1 MFNNHDVTADQLMK
15 LLAEKHKDSVCVPEC
30 KTGQSW
36 GGDFRRIDMWVLKK
50 SWSPLTITGYEIKVS
65 RQDFLNDQKW
75 QEYMDYC
82 HAFYFVCPLGLIH
95 PDELPKEVGL
105 MVGSKNLKKLVT
117 KRKAVRS
124 DPDPV
129 KLNQL
134 MSYILMSRVPKIVD
148 NMYKIPEYQETRT
161 DQVKLYLRE
170 AEDRKE
176 LAQMVKGH
184 IRETYRE
191 SKERFRKA
199 EQLLQQVEDFTQ
211 RLKNL
216 GIEWDYEDND
226 WRETRRVQDMVS
238 DLRKGL
244 TLQEVRSLK
253 MLGGEMQKTA
263 DELSRKYYGEPPK

>member
-36 GGDFRRIDMWVLKK
+36 GGDFRRIDLWVLKK
-50 SWSPLTITGYEIKVS
+50 TWSPMTMTGYEIKIN

-75 QEYMDYC
+75 QEYVNYC

-117 KRKAVRS
+117 RRKAVRS
-124 DPDPV
+124 DPDPK
-129 KLNQL
+129 KLVYL
-134 MSYILMSRVPKIVD
+134 MSYVLMSRVPKIVE
-148 NMYKIPEYQETRT
+148 NMHKIPDYKESRQ
-161 DQVKLYLRE
+161 DQVKYYMKE
-170 AEDRKE
+170 AEDRQE

-184 IRETYRE
+184 VREVYKESNARLRE
-191 SKERFRKA
+191 A
-199 EQLLQQVEDFTQ
+199 EGLINQVEQFTG

-216 GIEWDYEDND
+216 GIEWDYETKD
-226 WRETRRVQDMVS
+226 WHESSRVTGMIDE
-238 DLRKGL
+238 LKKGL
-244 TLQEVRSLK
+244 TLRDIEDMRRIATAMQE
-253 MLGGEMQKTA
+253 TA
-263 DELSRKYYGEPPK
+263 DKLKKAYY